1 MKKEF
6 NVNIRY
12 ASNGFIV
19 RYEEETLE
27 CEFVAVSL
35 EETLEIIKDIF
46 MEQEISSGFSDI
58 LVNDLKE

>member
-46 MEQEISSGFSDI
+46 IEQEISSGFSNI